1 MRQKRRVADGFLQ
14 LKVSPCVRAREVPRP
29 PHTLE
34 PEELRPK
41 RACSRRPAKV
51 ADEKD
56 SSTETL
62 RDYATQTGV
71 ASTETRFFYYSEI
84 QFLFSDGNVNVE
96 SMGEQQRPRGL
107 FQQRSFRL
115 LSASILRPGKARP
128 GPGFLGVASRCVVTG
143 NVPLFGC
150 CSRTFNPSKEW
161 VPSRDLPESDPRR
174 PAVRDCH
181 HDGQFFHWGRHPG

>member
-1 MRQKRRVADGFLQ
+1 M
-14 LKVSPCVRAREVPRP
+14 

-34 PEELRPK
+34 PEESRPK

-51 ADEKD
+51 SDEND
-56 SSTETL
+56 LSTEML
-62 RDYATQTGV
+62 GDYATQTGV
-71 ASTETRFFYYSEI
+71 TSTETRFFCYSEI

-128 GPGFLGVASRCVVTG
+128 GPGFLGVASRWLLPGMSRCSGVAVGHSTRQRSGSPAGTSRNPTRGAPPSVTATTTASSSIG
-143 NVPLFGC
+143 VGIPA
-150 CSRTFNPSKEW
+150 RI
-161 VPSRDLPESDPRR
+161 PSRWSRSVR
-174 PAVRDCH
+174 PC
-181 HDGQFFHWGRHPG
+181 